1 MALGPTLPQVFG
13 KYTLLS
19 HLATG
24 GMAEVYFAKQRGPS
38 GFEKELVIKRIL
50 PHLAADPSFV
60 QMFLAEASLAARVNH
75 PNIAHIYEL
84 GDHAGDYY
92 IAMEYVAGITLE
104 KILDLAKGREQPG
117 LPWPIAARI
126 IASAAEGLDHAHKAR
141 DGEGRPLQLV
151 HRDVSP
157 SNIMVSWEGVTKIL
171 DFGVAKSEV
180 QGDAAGLGPR
190 IVTGVG
196 MLKGK
201 LPYMSP
207 EQLQGLE
214 LDARSDV
221 FSLGSVLYEIVCG
234 QRPFPGDSMG
244 QLTVQIL
251 SREPVSPEV
260 LAPSFPADLK
270 PIVWRALSKSV
281 AERYQTARD
290 LTQDLEQFMADQH
303 VSCSNYDIEA
313 YLRELVPD
321 RTPFTPAVPRLEP
334 PASTLSASR
343 LPSPSTQS
351 KSPNRGDAELSAQ
364 QRDVSMSND
373 QAPDSQGRGPEDPS
387 GRLAPL
393 SLHGLDLDAEERRQ
407 TRDKGSSP
415 VVTIVIAV
423 LVFLTGA
430 VFYVLHARA
439 VDRNQPPTLRP
450 SDLAS
455 PVISPPPPA
464 ALPGPPA
471 GKPVLAPT
479 GAALTPPTG
488 TAPAVTP
495 PAAAK
500 NPKDAK
506 DGKEAKDVKPV
517 KDPAKEE
524 PAKAGEAGEA
534 KHDKHKPH
542 HKAEES
548 DDTPHAL
555 PRLPLPPPTDP

>member
-1 MALGPTLPQVFG
+1 MAPALPQVFG

-24 GMAEVYFAKQRGPS
+24 GMAEVYFARQRGPS
-38 GFEKELVIKRIL
+38 GFERELVIKRIL

-60 QMFLAEASLAARVNH
+60 QMFLAEATLAARVNH

-84 GDHAGDYY
+84 GDHAGDYF
-92 IAMEYVAGITLE
+92 IAMEYVPGVTLE
-104 KILDLAKGREQPG
+104 RVLELVKDRDPPG
-117 LPWPIAARI
+117 LPWPIAVRI

-157 SNIMVSWEGVTKIL
+157 SNIMVSWDGVTKIL

-180 QGDAAGLGPR
+180 QGDSAGAR
-190 IVTGVG
+190 VRTGVG
-196 MLKGK
+196 VLKGK

-214 LDARSDV
+214 LDPRSDV
-221 FSLGSVLYEIVCG
+221 FSLGSVLYELLCG
-234 QRPFPGDSMG
+234 QRPFPGDSMA

-270 PIVWRALSKSV
+270 PIIWRALSKSV
-281 AERYQTARD
+281 TERYQTARD
-290 LTQDLEQFMADQH
+290 LKQDLEQFLADQH
-303 VSCSNYDIEA
+303 ASCSNYDMEA

-321 RTPFTPAVPRLEP
+321 RAPFTPAVPRAELL
-334 PASTLSASR
+334 ASTLT
-343 LPSPSTQS
+343 PPPSTLSPPPQS
-351 KSPNRGDAELSAQ
+351 VGAALSAE
-364 QRDVSMSND
+364 QRDVSMSTE
-373 QAPDSQGRGPEDPS
+373 QAPHSRATTDEKS

-393 SLHGLDLDAEERRQ
+393 ELNGLDLDAEERRQ
-407 TRDKGSSP
+407 KRDKGGSP

-423 LVFLTGA
+423 LVFITGA

-439 VDRNQPPTLRP
+439 VDRNQSPTIKP
-450 SDLAS
+450 SEATIGPS
-455 PVISPPPPA
+455 TPPA
-464 ALPGPPA
+464 TATTSATAGSPTANPMGTPTAGTVTAPA
-471 GKPVLAPT
+471 GKPA
-479 GAALTPPTG
+479 TPPT
-488 TAPAVTP
+488 AVVP
-495 PAAAK
+495 PVVK
-500 NPKDAK
+500 KDV
-506 DGKEAKDVKPV
+506 AKDVA
-517 KDPAKEE
+517 KDPKVGKEPDKE
-524 PAKAGEAGEA
+524 PAKAGEPTDA
-534 KHDKHKPH
+534 KHEKRKPH
-542 HKAEES
+542 HKSDES